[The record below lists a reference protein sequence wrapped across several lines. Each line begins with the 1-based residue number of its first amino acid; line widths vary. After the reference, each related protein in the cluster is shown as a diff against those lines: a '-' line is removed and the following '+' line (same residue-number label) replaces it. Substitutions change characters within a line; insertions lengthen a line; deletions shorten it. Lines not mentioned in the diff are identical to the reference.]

1 LGIKMAAVLLL
12 GAPVLAVVIFEV
24 LLNATS
30 MFSHSNL
37 RLPAWLDSVL
47 RLALVTPDMHRVHHS
62 ANPEE
67 TNSNFGFNLS
77 WWDVLLRTYRA
88 QPRAGHEGMMIGL
101 EEYRDERAVHLPAML
116 LMPFA
121 RGAKEKWR
129 PRGKRAQK
137 IDVTYCGQRARDKI
151 CDQHRQ

>member
-1 LGIKMAAVLLL
+1 LDIDVSTGLRFHTLEVVLSLGIKVAAVLLL
-12 GAPVLAVVIFEV
+12 GAPALAVVIFEV

-37 RLPAWLDSVL
+37 RLPAWLDGAL
-47 RLALVTPDMHRVHHS
+47 RLMFVTPDMHRVHHS

-77 WWDVLLRTYRA
+77 WWDLLLRTYRA
-88 QPRAGHEGMMIGL
+88 QPRAGHQGMMIGL
-101 EEYRDERAVHLPAML
+101 EEYRDERVDHLPTML

-121 RGAKEKWR
+121 SPAKA
-129 PRGKRAQK
+129 PQ
-137 IDVTYCGQRARDKI
+137 QRDMHPSRS
-151 CDQHRQ
+151 